1 MPSPTLAHSF
11 SSIYFSNLVNLK
23 VRLPTGGVLGTLKDI
38 VVSNEDRPRVVAG
51 LVRTGNAQNI
61 FLAWEGFLINVE
73 DHEYQV
79 FCKKQIPYTPAVN
92 PVYLKKHVLDK
103 QIVDIDGKKLVRVND
118 INLTFLASGAF
129 PVAVDVGICGFLRR
143 LGIIE
148 FVRFFYHVFN
158 RSISS
163 QLILWNNIG
172 ILTSES
178 QKIRLSVTYQ
188 KLNKLHPSD
197 LSDIIEELDIQTSTA
212 IFSSLDHEK
221 AADVL
226 EEMEDEAKTRL
237 IEDMPV
243 NKVVDVLKKMPS
255 DEVADIL
262 DDLNEE
268 HAEELLSKLDED
280 TSTEIRELMEY
291 SEDSAGSLMTT
302 DFCSF
307 TPDTTVEMILYEL
320 RTLKPQPDMI
330 YSFYVIDT
338 SHHLFGVVTIRDIVT
353 SDLKTPMSK
362 IMNPDPVKITDTD
375 DIGSLAQLVS
385 KYSLLS
391 VPVVTKDNLLVGTI
405 VIDDIMYEMLKNKSV
420 NL

>member
-11 SSIYFSNLVNLK
+11 SSIYFSNLVDLR
-23 VRLPTGGVLGTLKDI
+23 VLLPTGGVLGILKDLI
-38 VVSNEDRPRVVAG
+38 VSNEDRPRVVAG
-51 LVRTGNAQNI
+51 LVRTKDAQNI
-61 FLAWEGFLINVE
+61 LLVWDGFLINEE

-79 FCKKQIPYTPAVN
+79 FCKKQIPYTPSST
-92 PVYLKKHVLDK
+92 PVYLRKHVLDK

-148 FVRFFYHVFN
+148 IVRFFYHIFN
-158 RSISS
+158 RTISS

-178 QKIRLSVTYQ
+178 QKIKLSVTYQ

-197 LSDIIEELDIQTSTA
+197 LSDIIEELDIQTSKA

-243 NKVVDVLKKMPS
+243 NKVIDVLKKMPS
-255 DEVADIL
+255 DEIADIL
-262 DDLNEE
+262 DDLNKE

-291 SEDSAGSLMTT
+291 PDDTAGSLMTT

-307 TPDTTVEMILYEL
+307 TPNATVEMILYEL
-320 RTLKPQPDMI
+320 RTLKPESDMI
-330 YSFYVIDT
+330 YSFYVID
-338 SHHLFGVVTIRDIVT
+338 SSQHLFGVVTIRDIVT
-353 SDLKTPMSK
+353 SDLKTPLIK
-362 IMNPDPVKITDTD
+362 IMNPDPIKITDTD

-391 VPVVTKDNLLVGTI
+391 IPVVTKDNLLVGTI